1 MKLIVGL
8 GNPGDQHKD
17 NRHNSGFMIVDE
29 IAKTLFNKEWSS
41 VKKTQAAIIKNENLF
56 ILAKPQTYMNQSG
69 EAVKKL
75 IDQYKVKSSDL
86 WVIHDDLDIDFG
98 NYKIQQG
105 KGPKLHNGVKS
116 IEEKIGKTDF
126 WRVRIGVENRDKE
139 NKISGKAYVLQ
150 NFTEDEF
157 EEMSPVVIKVGREV
171 LSLVNNN

>member
-29 IAKTLFNKEWSS
+29 IAKTLLNKEWSS
-41 VKKTQAAIIKNENLF
+41 VKKTQATIIKNENLYV
-56 ILAKPQTYMNQSG
+56 LVKPQTYMNQSG